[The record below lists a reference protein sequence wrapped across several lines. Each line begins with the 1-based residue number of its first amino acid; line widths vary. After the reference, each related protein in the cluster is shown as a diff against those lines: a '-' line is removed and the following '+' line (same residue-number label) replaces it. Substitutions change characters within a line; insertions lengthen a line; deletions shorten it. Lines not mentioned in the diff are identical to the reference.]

1 MRKIEKKYIS
11 WGIVA
16 IVVICVCT
24 SFVYVLFNHQK
35 VLSGMSNLWKILM
48 PVIDGIVL
56 AYLITPILNFIENNF
71 IRKLFDKLQIKE
83 SPKKQKRIRFISI
96 IIALIFVIFIVTL
109 FFRMIIPQLLL
120 SVQSIIFQFPM
131 YINNLYVWV
140 TNLLIKNPELED
152 VFNQLYNH
160 YSANLTQFLQ
170 EDILPRANTLLKTLS
185 LSVFSVLKALWNFVI
200 GFIISIYMLSS
211 KETFCRQ
218 ARELAYACFEK
229 TRALAVIKSVR
240 FVHKTFIGF
249 LGGKIVDSAI
259 IGVICFI
266 CTSIIGTPYGV
277 LISCIVGVTNVI
289 PFFGPYIGAIPS
301 ALLVLMVNPRQ
312 CLYFV
317 IMILILQQVDGNII
331 GPKILGDS
339 TGLSS
344 FWVIFSITLF
354 GGLFGVLG
362 MIIGVPV
369 FAVIYTAV
377 KYWVRDRL
385 KKAALNSMPSSDTEK
400 SDSDSIYGY
409 LEDDID
415 TIISTIVEEE
425 LSDNSDFEHHNVDA
439 EEIEPL
445 KSQETDTQTEDPRQ
459 KDKAN

>member
-1 MRKIEKKYIS
+1 MKKIDKKYIS

-16 IVVICVCT
+16 IIVICVCT
-24 SFVYVLFNHQK
+24 SFVYILFNHQK
-35 VLSGMSNLWKILM
+35 VLSGLSNLWKILM

-56 AYLITPILNFIENNF
+56 AYLITPILNFIEKNF
-71 IRKLFDKLQIKE
+71 IKKIFDKLQIKE
-83 SPKKQKRIRFISI
+83 SPKRQKRIRFFSI
-96 IIALIFVIFIVTL
+96 IITLIFVVLIVTL

-131 YINNLYVWV
+131 YINNLYVWI
-140 TNLLIKNPELED
+140 TNLLIKNPELEE

-160 YSANLTQFLQ
+160 YSTNLTQFLQ

-185 LSVFSVLKALWNFVI
+185 LSVFGVIKALWNFII

-229 TRALAVIKSVR
+229 TRALAVIRSVG

-277 LISCIVGVTNVI
+277 LISCIVGVTNII

-354 GGLFGVLG
+354 GGLFGVIG

-377 KYWVRDRL
+377 KYWVRGRL
-385 KKAALNSMPSSDTEK
+385 KKAALKNVPSTEG
-400 SDSDSIYGY
+400 SESGAESVYGY
-409 LEDDID
+409 LEDDLD
-415 TIISTIVEEE
+415 AIISTIVEEE
-425 LSDNSDFEHHNVDA
+425 TSENFDDDKQNIGKEDILHECTKAEDNN
-439 EEIEPL
+439 P
-445 KSQETDTQTEDPRQ
+445 KYEDS
-459 KDKAN
+459 